1 MEHCEQSNEE
11 GDTPEEHEVVRA
23 FKRHYF
29 EDKDEM
35 HIAAMKAIAQVLQ
48 SNMTK
53 TNFELFVNLNE
64 ANGKLKSFVKNE
76 KTQKEILAMP
86 HSKRMTIYPILSS
99 SDIYLHFAV
108 KKYTHNEN
116 NIPNL
121 KNLISSSAQ
130 DFAENVKQ
138 SLRVIGNSSN
148 IMFINK
154 KTTILTHSNS
164 ECVKSLLLNVVK
176 NQMKHVSVYFTCT
189 EHICKDYLKKD
200 KKFDDKFVE
209 DLQREHIQVT
219 KIDLDHVKDV
229 LSKIDFVVI
238 GTELVIDNG
247 GIINKK
253 GIKQLAELCSL
264 NKKEFYV
271 TCEAY
276 KFLKIEK
283 IKNSSQQFYSYCTEN
298 TTDEGRN
305 LYEFLPHHFITLFY
319 TDIGIFPP
327 SAISYEL
334 NKLYINDVN

>member
-1 MEHCEQSNEE
+1 
-11 GDTPEEHEVVRA
+11 
-23 FKRHYF
+23 
-29 EDKDEM
+29 
-35 HIAAMKAIAQVLQ
+35 
-48 SNMTK
+48 MTK
-53 TNFELFVNLNE
+53 TNFEFLVNLND
-64 ANGKLKSFVKNE
+64 ANGKLKSFVKKE
-76 KTQKEILAMP
+76 KTQREILSMP

-116 NIPNL
+116 NFPNL

-130 DFAENVKQ
+130 EFSENVKQ
-138 SLRVIGNSSN
+138 SLRAIGNSSN
-148 IMFINK
+148 IMFTNK
-154 KTTILTHSNS
+154 KTIILTYSNS

-189 EHICKDYLKKD
+189 EHICNDYLKKD

-219 KIDLDHVKDV
+219 KINLDDVKDV
-229 LSKIDFVVI
+229 LSTIDFVVI

-253 GIKQLAELCSL
+253 GIRQLAQLCSS

-283 IKNSSQQFYSYCTEN
+283 IRNSAQEFYSYCTEN
-298 TTDEGRN
+298 TASEGRN

-334 NKLYINDVN
+334 NKLYINDVY

>member
-1 MEHCEQSNEE
+1 
-11 GDTPEEHEVVRA
+11 
-23 FKRHYF
+23 
-29 EDKDEM
+29 
-35 HIAAMKAIAQVLQ
+35 
-48 SNMTK
+48 MTK
-53 TNFELFVNLNE
+53 PNFELFVNINE
-64 ANGKLKSFVKNE
+64 AIGKLKSFN
-76 KTQKEILAMP
+76 
-86 HSKRMTIYPILSS
+86 
-99 SDIYLHFAV
+99 F
-108 KKYTHNEN
+108 
-116 NIPNL
+116 PNL

-130 DFAENVKQ
+130 DFPEKVKQ

-219 KIDLDHVKDV
+219 KIDLDNVKDV
-229 LSKIDFVVI
+229 LNTIDFVVI

-253 GIKQLAELCSL
+253 GIKQLAELCTS
-264 NKKEFYV
+264 NKKEFY
-271 TCEAY
+271 E
-276 KFLKIEK
+276 
-283 IKNSSQQFYSYCTEN
+283 FYSYCTEN
-298 TTDEGRN
+298 TASEGRN